1 MEMTTLRKND
11 LIECIEEKWL
21 VLDSGK
27 AELKNWL
34 LVLTQRDGSFITEWL
49 PNMDNKLIKRNA
61 TISDLY

>member
-1 MEMTTLRKND
+1 MNNIMKND

-21 VLDSGK
+21 VLDIGK
-27 AELKNWL
+27 YEMKNWL
-34 LVLTQRDGSFITEWL
+34 LVLTYCDGKFIEEWL